1 MEMNIAGQ
9 SRRGLLRAAALAGAA
24 GAGLAAAG
32 AASSAASAATP
43 AVGAAT
49 RRPAVTT
56 FVLVAGASGTASGS
70 PELARLGHRTLG
82 VDLPGHGPES
92 PQFRLS
98 YQAPQNLAALAT
110 EPSPL
115 AGITLDDFANQVV
128 DAVRQV
134 SRYGP
139 VILVGGSMGGAT
151 LNRVGNRIPDLID
164 RIVYVSAFCCVD
176 LPSPFDYLA
185 SPEGSTSMLLSP
197 DLARGGIGDP
207 AVLGAIRT
215 NYRSADPKFLA
226 AARAAFMAEGSD
238 AEFYAMLNGLQPDE
252 SLTVPLEDSR
262 VQAHTWGRI
271 KRTYIRHT
279 LDRSIPIALQDRM
292 IREADA
298 LTPHN
303 RFDVRTVRTTH
314 APTTGGMQKIVRI
327 LDGLAVR

>member
-1 MEMNIAGQ
+1 
-9 SRRGLLRAAALAGAA
+9 
-24 GAGLAAAG
+24 
-32 AASSAASAATP
+32 
-43 AVGAAT
+43 
-49 RRPAVTT
+49 
-56 FVLVAGASGTASGS
+56 
-70 PELARLGHRTLG
+70 
-82 VDLPGHGPES
+82 
-92 PQFRLS
+92 
-98 YQAPQNLAALAT
+98 
-110 EPSPL
+110 
-115 AGITLDDFANQVV
+115 
-128 DAVRQV
+128 
-134 SRYGP
+134 
-139 VILVGGSMGGAT
+139 MGGAT